1 VNLVERI
8 TACKKCPD
16 LLGRKNVVVG
26 EGVVPARCVFLGEG
40 PGEKEDEAGFP
51 FVGRAGK
58 LLRSCMSHAGFKPG
72 DYHILNCVKCRP
84 PENRNPTEK
93 ELENCRPFL
102 VKQLI
107 ALNPKVIVAMGK
119 FAQAFILEQDPNEMH
134 VSANAGSLI
143 QYNTT
148 TRALLTYHPSYVA
161 RHQAD
166 EVYFTF
172 LRHISRAY
180 KLSKGTP

>member
-1 VNLVERI
+1 MNLVEKMI
-8 TACKKCPD
+8 NCKKCPD
-16 LLGRKNVVVG
+16 LVGRKNVVVG
-26 EGVVPARCVFLGEG
+26 EGAVPAACVFIGEG
-40 PGEKEDEAGFP
+40 PGEKEDETGLP

-58 LLRSCMSHAGFKPG
+58 LLRSCMTHAKFKPG
-72 DYHILNCVKCRP
+72 DHHILNCVKCRP

-102 VKQLI
+102 VKQLV
-107 ALNPKVIVAMGK
+107 ALKPRVIVAMGK
-119 FAQAFILEQDPNEMH
+119 FAQAFVLEQDPNEVR

-143 QYNTT
+143 QYNET
-148 TRALLTYHPSYVA
+148 TRALLTYHPSFVS
-161 RHQAD
+161 RHMAD

-180 KLSKGTP
+180 RLSKGKK